1 MRPLPTS
8 RRVDDAGNLEPC
20 LEAATCCCAVLDRFD
35 FVQFAAEMA
44 AERVAASPEKG
55 DDAFG
60 RQRRAG
66 PDNEYSHET
75 SDQM

>member
-1 MRPLPTS
+1 MRPQLTS
-8 RRVDDAGNLEPC
+8 RRMDDPGNLEAC
-20 LEAATCCCAVLDRFD
+20 LEAATCCCAVLDRFE

-60 RQRRAG
+60 RQRRAE
-66 PDNEYSHET
+66 PDNE
-75 SDQM
+75 